1 MLRHTDMGAGRH
13 PVYTDGPHTRSTRTY
28 RGSRKR
34 LRRLKWYKHS
44 SIEFWLFLV
53 IVLFL
58 LFVGV
63 PWMINHPE
71 AGHHRPSS
79 SPMAIPNP

>member
-1 MLRHTDMGAGRH
+1 MGARRPSSYVH
-13 PVYTDGPHTRSTRTY
+13 GPHTYGPGSTRIY

-34 LRRLKWYKHS
+34 VQRLKWYKHS
-44 SIEFWLFLV
+44 SIHFWLFV
-53 IVLFL
+53 AFVLFL

-71 AGHHRPSS
+71 AGHHHPSS
-79 SPMAIPNP
+79 SPTAIPNP